1 MNGKFTVYEADTNPH
16 AKTGEDLLDIR
27 DKVTVIDVLSEEDET
42 TVLATI
48 DGEGPIDYLVGL
60 VLESPVDQESRDL
73 DGPHYFL
80 GFRLA
85 DGTSVVRSFW
95 LESGDLSRGI
105 ITDPAVTLQVWL
117 ALPEEHRPAATDD
130 GPKISERWALRLGL
144 AYLSSSA
151 PELEVT
157 GRPHSPVARLMRL
170 SEFDALISSVS
181 ARPTDPL
188 VWVAKP
194 RVLGAAHASYPRK
207 RDSTGRS
214 AWWCL
219 MPIPGHHM
227 PDATE
232 TRRYGERP
240 VTPPL
245 LHRVRHRILHQLRLG
260 LRLGLRLQ
268 H

>member
-1 MNGKFTVYEADTNPH
+1 MNGKFTVYEAYTNPH

-73 DGPHYFL
+73 DGPRYFL

-188 VWVAKP
+188 VWVVEAQGSW
-194 RVLGAAHASYPRK
+194 RGARIVPEEARQHRSFGVVVFDA
-207 RDSTGRS
+207 DTGS
-214 AWWCL
+214 AY
-219 MPIPGHHM
+219 
-227 PDATE
+227 A
-232 TRRYGERP
+232 RRHGN
-240 VTPPL
+240 TPL
-245 LHRVRHRILHQLRLG
+245 W
-260 LRLGLRLQ
+260 
-268 H
+268 